1 MSGFGSGANGEL
13 TAIDILS
20 VLSFYIG
27 LKNLDLNI
35 DQNDMDAQTR
45 IINEKANELVNSAIA
60 KIHAHLEAQDRK
72 INRILQMLGDEP
84 NENHQKT
91 VKND

>member
-1 MSGFGSGANGEL
+1 MIGSGANGEL

-20 VLSFYIG
+20 VLSFVIG

-45 IINEKANELVNSAIA
+45 DIGEQANKLVGNAIA
-60 KIHAHLEAQDRK
+60 EIHAHLEMQDKK
-72 INRILQMLGDEP
+72 IDKIMEVLNV
-84 NENHQKT
+84 ENHQET
-91 VKND
+91 FKNDWM

>member
-1 MSGFGSGANGEL
+1 MSGSGANGEL

-20 VLSFYIG
+20 VLSFVIG
-27 LKNLDLNI
+27 LKNLDLNV

-45 IINEKANELVNSAIA
+45 EIDKRANELVRNAIA
-60 KIHAHLEAQDRK
+60 EIHKHLEMQDEK
-72 INRILQMLGDEP
+72 INKILEVLKI
-84 NENHQKT
+84 ENHQEA

>member
-1 MSGFGSGANGEL
+1 MSGFGSGANDEL

-45 IINEKANELVNSAIA
+45 MINEKANELVNSAITE
-60 KIHAHLEAQDRK
+60 IHAHLEAQDRK
-72 INRILQMLGDEP
+72 IN
-84 NENHQKT
+84 
-91 VKND
+91 

>member
-72 INRILQMLGDEP
+72 INRILQMLGDES

>member
-1 MSGFGSGANGEL
+1 MSGSGANGEL

-20 VLSFYIG
+20 VLSFVIG
-27 LKNLDLNI
+27 LKNLDLNV

-45 IINEKANELVNSAIA
+45 EIDKRANELVRNAIA
-60 KIHAHLEAQDRK
+60 EIHKHLETQDEK
-72 INRILQMLGDEP
+72 INKILEVLKI
-84 NENHQKT
+84 ENHQEA

>member
-1 MSGFGSGANGEL
+1 MIGSGANGEL

-20 VLSFYIG
+20 VLSFAIG

-45 IINEKANELVNSAIA
+45 EIDKRANKLVNAAIA
-60 KIHAHLEAQDRK
+60 EIHKHLEAQDEK
-72 INRILQMLGDEP
+72 INKILEVLKV
-84 NENHQKT
+84 ENYQET
-91 VKND
+91 VRND